1 MADRLMRALLVLF
14 AFGALAAQLPVAR
27 AQAPLADP
35 TRPPAGVLAPDA
47 AEVSGPVL
55 QSVLIPKRGKPLA
68 VIGGQQV
75 RLGERYGDSRLVKLT
90 EREAVLEGPDGIERL
105 WLTPGV
111 EKTAIS
117 SATSRSRK
125 IPAPK
130 AAPGDG
136 RP

>member
-1 MADRLMRALLVLF
+1 MADRLRHALIALF
-14 AFGALAAQLPVAR
+14 ALAALLPAAR
-27 AQAPLADP
+27 AQAPMADP
-35 TRPPAGVLAPDA
+35 TRPPANVSAPEA
-47 AEVSGPVL
+47 GELSGPVL
-55 QSVLIPKRGKPLA
+55 QSVLIPKKGRPLA

-75 RLGERYGDSRLVKLT
+75 RLGERYGELRLVKLT

-105 WLTPGV
+105 RLTPGA
-111 EKTAIS
+111 EKTDIS
-117 SATSRSRK
+117 SATNRTRK

>member
-1 MADRLMRALLVLF
+1 MADRLKHALF
-14 AFGALAAQLPVAR
+14 ALFALAALLPAAR

-35 TRPPAGVLAPDA
+35 TRPPANVLAPEA
-47 AEVSGPVL
+47 GEASGPVL

-90 EREAVLEGPDGIERL
+90 EREAVLEGPAGVARL
-105 WLTPGV
+105 LLTPGV
-111 EKTAIS
+111 ERADIKTV
-117 SATSRSRK
+117 TNRTRK
-125 IPAPK
+125 VPAPK

>member
-1 MADRLMRALLVLF
+1 MRALLVLF
-14 AFGALAAQLPVAR
+14 VCGAFAAPLPLAR
-27 AQAPLADP
+27 AQAMLADP
-35 TRPPAGVLAPDA
+35 TRPPANVLAPEA

-55 QSVLIPKRGKPLA
+55 QSILIPKRGKPLA

-105 WLTPGV
+105 RLTPDV
-111 EKTAIS
+111 EKTDIS
-117 SATSRSRK
+117 SAANRTRK
-125 IPAPK
+125 IPALK